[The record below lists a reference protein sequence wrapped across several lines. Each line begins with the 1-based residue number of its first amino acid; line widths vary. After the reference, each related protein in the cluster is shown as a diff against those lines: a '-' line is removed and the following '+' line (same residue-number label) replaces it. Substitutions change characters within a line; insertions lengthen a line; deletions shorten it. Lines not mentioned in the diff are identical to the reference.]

1 MTTEA
6 ETYDVVVAGQ
16 GAAAFAAGMYSARY
30 QVSTIVIG
38 DTFGGETAIGGLI
51 ENYPGYPEIDGF
63 DLMMKFREGV
73 ERYGVPIVD
82 DKVVSVAKRGDAF
95 EVGTEGGLTYVAAS
109 VIIAVG
115 RERRTLGLEH
125 EEEWTGRGVS
135 YCAVCDAPL
144 HRGNTVAVV
153 GGGDSAV
160 KGATLLSK
168 YAEKVYIIYRRE
180 AFTRPEPVNLR
191 HLDDAVNVEK
201 VFSTNVV
208 ELKGVD
214 GLDSIVL
221 DREHN
226 GTMEIDVHGLFI
238 EAGADPRVDLAK
250 QLGVN
255 LNDIE
260 EIIVDKMGRTNVG
273 GVMAAGDVTDASGDL
288 KQTITAASQGALAAT
303 AAYEWASAHPVTPKR
318 QAAAVT

>member
-6 ETYDVVVAGQ
+6 EIYDVVVAGQ

-30 QVSTIVIG
+30 QVSTVVIG
-38 DTFGGETAIGGLI
+38 ETFGGETAIGGLI

-82 DKVVSVAKRGDAF
+82 DKVVSISKQGDAF
-95 EVGTEGGLTYVAAS
+95 EIGTEGGLTYLAAS
-109 VIIAVG
+109 FIIAVG
-115 RERRTLGLEH
+115 RERRTLGLER

-144 HRGNTVAVV
+144 HRGNIVAVV

-191 HLDDAVNVEK
+191 HLDEAANVEK

-226 GTMEIDVHGLFI
+226 GTREIDVHGLFI

-260 EIIVDKMGRTNVG
+260 EIVVDKMGRTNVAG
-273 GVMAAGDVTDASGDL
+273 FMAAGDVTDASGDL

-303 AAYEWASAHPVTPKR
+303 AAYEWASAHPIAHRR

>member
-6 ETYDVVVAGQ
+6 DTYDVVVAGQ

-82 DKVVSVAKRGDAF
+82 DKVLSVSKRGEAF
-95 EVGTEGGLTYVAAS
+95 EVGTEGGLTYLAAS

-144 HRGNTVAVV
+144 HRGNVVAVV

-180 AFTRPEPVNLR
+180 AFTRPEPVNLH
-191 HLDDAVNVEK
+191 HLDAAENVEK

-221 DREHN
+221 DREYN
-226 GTMEIDVHGLFI
+226 GTRELDVHGLFI

-303 AAYEWASAHPVTPKR
+303 AAYEWASAHPVTRTR